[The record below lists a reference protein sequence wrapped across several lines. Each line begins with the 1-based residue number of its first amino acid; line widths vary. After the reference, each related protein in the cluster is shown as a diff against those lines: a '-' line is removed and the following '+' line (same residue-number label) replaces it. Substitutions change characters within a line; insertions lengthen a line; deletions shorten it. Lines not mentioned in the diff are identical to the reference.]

1 MRGALAR
8 VVAVVAAMAGWGSS
22 WGAPSGS
29 TWGPASAVAAEVRI
43 ALVAPL
49 TGRLAAQGAAM
60 QAALSAAVADLN
72 AAGGVLGQTVVFD
85 VEDDGCRRATAE
97 GAARALVARG
107 TRLVIGHPCSN
118 AAVAAR
124 PVYAEGGVLFIAVG
138 ARHPD
143 VTRTPAPSPL
153 LRLAGRDDRQ
163 GRAAARWLLAH
174 APSRRIAI
182 VQDRTA
188 YARALT
194 EQTVAALKAAGLDP
208 VPVLPIVAG
217 KHAYAETAAQLANL
231 AAEAVFFAG
240 FPDEGAVLLAN
251 LDAAG
256 IGSAFLGADALATA
270 DFAAVAARGVR
281 AINVLLPAEPE
292 PAAKGL
298 DSTAALIRGALEIW
312 RAGAERLG
320 TIDGP
325 AIAAEI
331 KRAPSEIKTAA
342 LGVVSFDEAGDVAAD
357 AFEPA
362 SARAGEWIVPPR
374 ARAP

>member
-1 MRGALAR
+1 MRGARVR
-8 VVAVVAAMAGWGSS
+8 VVAVVAALAGFGPAWGS
-22 WGAPSGS
+22 
-29 TWGPASAVAAEVRI
+29 ASAFAAEVRI

-49 TGRLAAQGAAM
+49 TGRLAPQGLAM
-60 QAALSAAVADLN
+60 QAALAAAVADLN

-97 GAARALVARG
+97 GAARAVIARG
-107 TRLVIGHPCSN
+107 ARLVIGHPCSN

-124 PVYAEGGVLFIAVG
+124 PVYAESGVLFIAVG

-143 VTRTPAPSPL
+143 VTRTTAPAPL

-163 GRAAARWLLAH
+163 GGAAARWLLAQ
-174 APSRRIAI
+174 APGRRIAI

-194 EQTVAALKAAGLDP
+194 EQTVAALKTAGLDP

-217 KHAYAETAAQLANL
+217 KHAYGETVAQLASL
-231 AAEAVFFAG
+231 EAEAVFFAG

-256 IGSAFLGADALATA
+256 LESAFLGADALATA
-270 DFAAVAARGVR
+270 DFAAVAARGRRRV
-281 AINVLLPAEPE
+281 NVLLPAEPE
-292 PAAKGL
+292 PAAQGL
-298 DSTAALIRGALEIW
+298 DSTAGLIRGALEVW
-312 RAGAERLG
+312 RAGAERAG

-342 LGVVSFDEAGDVAAD
+342 LGIVSFDEAGDVAAD

-362 SARAGEWIVPPR
+362 SARAGEWIVPRRMRTPER
-374 ARAP
+374 ASDKGR